1 VTVTYTNTAIRP
13 AKASAWYGAL
23 TTGTQPNS
31 AWCCGDLDDLENVY
45 IGSRNVFAKINNTP
59 SVVWQKSLSDSSAI
73 ITGLVV
79 DSSYNVYICYV
90 TLLSGSYYVNVEK
103 FNSSGTSV
111 WAKQLTSAVN
121 PLTTTATTGSE
132 PNIYPRMS
140 LGPSSTLFI
149 SVPNK
154 AIFKIDTNGSIVW
167 QYSTGIAQSNST
179 PAVFYTTNT
188 FLTTVTSDTRGNILV
203 CDPKTLTKITDAG
216 STASVAWSKHHVHD
230 YFSLSPFVF
239 SSAIADSLNNVYWM
253 LCAGFSSDVDVWGT
267 LRYKINSSGTI
278 LNDVSRKYDRTF
290 YSEKLFAIDNTDSFV
305 YVVGMQQSAPFIA
318 AGYGLGGYIGQYGIF
333 KLQTTNILY
342 QVGSTIV
349 STANNYRSLTST
361 LADTPIYPGGSVKI
375 KGNNIIIISQSATSS
390 IKYPTNMI
398 FKYNLSD
405 SNNNVFYGSSIYRN
419 GSSDT
424 NASKRLSYIK
434 ANSNFTET
442 VPVNSDYNISSGGY
456 SANIGINQTLNIT
469 NDDPYIDGDPTYTSI
484 AVSSASLSTTSYILS
499 SITSLASTSSETF
512 LSKVF
517 YYKG

>member
-1 VTVTYTNTAIRP
+1 VTVTYTNTAIRQ
-13 AKASAWYGAL
+13 AKASGWYGAL

-59 SVVWQKSLSDSSAI
+59 SVVWQKSLSDTSAI

-79 DSSYNVYICYV
+79 DSTYNVYICYV
-90 TLLSGSYYVNVEK
+90 TSLSGSYYVNIEK

-111 WAKQLTSAVN
+111 WAKQLTSPVN
-121 PLTTTATTGSE
+121 QLTTTATTGSE
-132 PNIYPRMS
+132 PNRYPRMS
-140 LGPSSTLFI
+140 LGSSSTLFI

-154 AIFKIDTNGSIVW
+154 AIFKLDTNGIIVW

-230 YFSLSPFVF
+230 YFTVSPLVF
-239 SSAIADSLNNVYWM
+239 SNAIADSSDNIFWM
-253 LCAGFSSDVDVWGT
+253 LCAGYTSDVDVWAT

-278 LNDVSRKYDRTF
+278 LNDVSRTFDRTF

-305 YVVGMQQSAPFIA
+305 YVVNMRQGAPFIGAGIA
-318 AGYGLGGYIGQYGIF
+318 AGGYIGQYGIF

-349 STANNYRSLTST
+349 STANNYRAATPA
-361 LADTPIYPGGSVKI
+361 LADMPVYPGGSVKI
-375 KGNNIIIISQSATSS
+375 KGNNIVIISQSATSS
-390 IKYPTNMI
+390 IRYPTNMI
-398 FKYNLSD
+398 FKYDLSD
-405 SNNNVFYGSSIYRN
+405 SNNNVFYGSGIYRN
-419 GSSDT
+419 GSLDT
-424 NASKRLSYIK
+424 NASKRLSYIR
-434 ANSNFTET
+434 ANSNFTEA

-456 SANIGINQTLNIT
+456 SANIGIDQTSFSFS
-469 NDDPYIDGDPTYTSI
+469 DDPYYDGDAGYTSI
-484 AVSSASLSTTSYILS
+484 AVSSASLSTTSYTLS
-499 SITSLASTSSETF
+499 SIMSLASTSSETF

-517 YYKG
+517 YYKE